1 MRLKIKQVWPA
12 MMVAFL
18 IAGCSKPVET
28 TAPTAALTAAAP
40 TQATAPAADPNANV
54 DLDQMTRDLRRWIL
68 KNQRPPKDFAD
79 FAATAGSLIPA
90 APAGKKFAISKEM
103 RVVLVNR

>member
-1 MRLKIKQVWPA
+1 MRLKIKEILPA
-12 MMVAFL
+12 MGVVIL
-18 IAGCSKPVET
+18 LAGCGKPAEPA
-28 TAPTAALTAAAP
+28 APAAVPSAAA
-40 TQATAPAADPNANV
+40 TQAPAPAADPNANV

-79 FAATAGSLIPA
+79 FAATAGAPLPA

>member
-1 MRLKIKQVWPA
+1 MRLKIKQVLPA
-12 MMVAFL
+12 MGAL
-18 IAGCSKPVET
+18 ILLAGCGKPAQP
-28 TAPTAALTAAAP
+28 TAPAAVTAPAAA
-40 TQATAPAADPNANV
+40 TQAPAPAADPNANV

-79 FAATAGSLIPA
+79 FAATAGSPIPA